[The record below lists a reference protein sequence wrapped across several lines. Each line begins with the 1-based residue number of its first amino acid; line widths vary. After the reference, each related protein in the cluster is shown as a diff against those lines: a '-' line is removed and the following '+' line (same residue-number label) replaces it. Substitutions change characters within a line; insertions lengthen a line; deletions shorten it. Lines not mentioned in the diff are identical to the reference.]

1 MLIVKIGGG
10 RAINLPSVADDLSQI
25 EEPYIVV
32 HGANHL
38 RDQLAGRLN
47 IAKEVVTSI
56 SGYASVLSDQQ
67 TIDLQMMAYAGLR
80 NKRLVEMCQRAGINA
95 VGLCGLDGRVIQG
108 RRNRGIRVRREGRKM
123 LLRDFSGKPRSLN
136 RLLLDIL
143 LDNGFVPVLSVPIV
157 DEQGMAINSENDDIV
172 ALLHREYRAATIV
185 HLIEAPGLLGKK
197 DDPASLMP
205 RLTWR
210 ELAQLEQRVE
220 GRMRRKVLSL
230 KSLAE
235 QGSPRICIGD
245 GRIDHPLAQALAGR
259 GTVIQ

>member
-10 RAINLPSVADDLSQI
+10 RTINLPAIVEDLSQI
-25 EEPYIVV
+25 EEPYVVV

-38 RDQLAGRLN
+38 RDKLADRLN
-47 IAKEVVTSI
+47 IPKEVVTSI

-80 NKRLVEMCQRAGINA
+80 NKRLVEMCQRADINA

-108 RRNRGIRVRREGRKM
+108 RRNRGIRVCREGKKI
-123 LLRDFSGKPRSLN
+123 LLRDFSGKPQAIN
-136 RLLLDIL
+136 RLFLDIL
-143 LDNGFVPVLSVPIV
+143 QDNGFVPVLSVPIA

-185 HLIEAPGLLGKK
+185 HLIEAPGLLAKK
-197 DDPASLMP
+197 DETASLIP

-210 ELAQLEQRVE
+210 QLSQLEQRVE
-220 GRMRRKVLSL
+220 GRMRRKLL
-230 KSLAE
+230 ALINLAE
-235 QGSPRICIGD
+235 QGPPRVCIGD
-245 GRIDHPLAQALAGR
+245 GRIDHPLVKALAGR